1 MPVFFT
7 HEKNRVGVRGG
18 VQVAARSNRR
28 CVCMRSQLPVK
39 SWSCDRCLVFI
50 PLQLWRKTAH
60 RPPTGPP
67 PAWIILVQNGSAE
80 RREPLPQRA
89 GSARA
94 GRRTTRKIQPFC
106 FFSCCHR
113 MFLILIIR
121 LCFTSCNKS
130 FCWLNKQK
138 DLFRNEKHRN
148 S

>member
-60 RPPTGPP
+60 RPPTSLDYLGSEWVCRKKRTPSSESRIGSGWEENDEKNS
-67 PAWIILVQNGSAE
+67 AFLLLQLLSQNVFNLNYQAAFHIL
-80 RREPLPQRA
+80 
-89 GSARA
+89 
-94 GRRTTRKIQPFC
+94 
-106 FFSCCHR
+106 
-113 MFLILIIR
+113 
-121 LCFTSCNKS
+121 
-130 FCWLNKQK
+130 
-138 DLFRNEKHRN
+138 
-148 S
+148 